1 MHTFVLNSTLSLRA
15 SKMHKKGLFVVFIT
29 ALIHVTCGHAP
40 SKVKTEVLDSQEETK
55 IQVGAER
62 FVEYLPYLKGK
73 RVALMVNPTSMVG
86 ETHLVDTLHSLA
98 VNITKIF
105 APEHGF
111 RGDHSAGAHVSNEVD
126 KKTGIPIVS
135 LYGKHRKPTGAMLQ
149 DVDILI
155 FDVQDVGVRFYTY
168 ISSMHYLMEACA
180 ANDKEFLVLDRPN
193 PNGHYVD
200 GPVLEPKYKS
210 FIGMHPVPLV
220 HGMTVGEFAFMINGE
235 GWLENGDTCK
245 LFVVKCAGYTHQT
258 PYALPVKPSPN
269 LPTMESIY
277 LYPSLG
283 LFEGTNVS
291 VGRGTDKP
299 FQILGRPGE
308 PNKEFSFKP
317 VPIKG
322 VSDNPKHKNKVCYGV
337 DLTETAMDLVYPS
350 KTINL
355 SWLKAFYESNDAS
368 INGPFFKSVF
378 DKLAGTDKLRKQIEA
393 GTSIEEIKRG
403 WKNEVFM
410 FKLRRK
416 IYLLYP

>member
-1 MHTFVLNSTLSLRA
+1 
-15 SKMHKKGLFVVFIT
+15 MHKKGLFIIFIT
-29 ALIHVTCGHAP
+29 ALIHVTCGHSP
-40 SKVKTEVLDSQEETK
+40 SQVNKVVTEASKEEMV
-55 IQVGAER
+55 QVGAEQ
-62 FVEYLPYLKGK
+62 FSEYLPYLKDK
-73 RVALMVNPTSMVG
+73 NVALMVNPTSMVG
-86 ETHLVDTLHSLA
+86 KTHLVDTLHNLGVSI
-98 VNITKIF
+98 VKIF

-126 KKTGIPIVS
+126 ERTGIPIVS
-135 LYGKHRKPTGAMLQ
+135 LYGKHRKPTDAMLQ
-149 DVDILI
+149 NVDILI
-155 FDVQDVGVRFYTY
+155 FDIQDVGVRFYTY

-180 ANDKEFLVLDRPN
+180 ANNKEFLVLDRPN

-220 HGMTVGEFAFMINGE
+220 HGMTVGEFAYMINGE
-235 GWLENGDTCK
+235 GWLKNGDTCK
-245 LFVVKCAGYTHQT
+245 LYVVKCTGYTHQT
-258 PYALPVKPSPN
+258 AYALPVKPSPN

-299 FQILGRPGE
+299 FQVLGRPKE
-308 PNKEFSFKP
+308 PNREYSFKP

-322 VSDNPKHKNKVCYGV
+322 VSDNPKHKNKTCYGV
-337 DLTETAMDLVYPS
+337 DLTEVAMDLIYPS
-350 KTINL
+350 KSINL
-355 SWLKAFYESNDAS
+355 SWLKAFYQSNDEA
-368 INGPFFKSVF
+368 INGLFFKPVF

-393 GTSIEEIKRG
+393 DTPIDEIKRS

-416 IYLLYP
+416 NYLLYP